1 MKTIT
6 DLIKAFMILVNAG
19 GILRIIALIFQ
30 IINDPEIKDRNIR
43 RIRNVILFM
52 ILTVL
57 IYSLKDIILKYYK

>member
-19 GILRIIALIFQ
+19 GILRIISLIFQ

-57 IYSLKDIILKYYK
+57 IYSFKDIILKYYK